1 MIIAMAQCWSTS
13 ETLHITLNV
22 VTFYAP
28 HHTSRVHASKTT
40 WRWTMFDARAEGLTA
55 PRPDGATIGPSL
67 LFWRVGAR
75 SGFCPISESTMDLAS
90 RFASLAAWR

>member
-1 MIIAMAQCWSTS
+1 MAISTRIS
-13 ETLHITLNV
+13 FTQI
-22 VTFYAP
+22 
-28 HHTSRVHASKTT
+28 
-40 WRWTMFDARAEGLTA
+40 WGW
-55 PRPDGATIGPSL
+55 PDDATIGPSL